1 MSGLLDLFKKPLE
14 RRRVVEIGWMIDAE
28 KAGFIYEAPRFY
40 QRNAPKSQST
50 KGVGLCPAVL
60 DYESRIVEVPCPF
73 DVHLRIGRDDKGNM
87 QLQYPRQHESESNP
101 QYIARLITTSNPSEW
116 REPSKPVLQ
125 LHTPYRF
132 ISDEPV
138 YINQMPPFY
147 HYRPSPLPGVM
158 IGGRYPIDVWP
169 RILMWAFEWHDI
181 GQDLI
186 LKRGEPWFC
195 ARFEVEDPSRK
206 VTLVE
211 AQMTPELAE
220 YLKGMDTVT
229 QYVARTFTLFPTA
242 RSRRPKQLLVK
253 AKR

>member
-1 MSGLLDLFKKPLE
+1 MSRLFDLFRKPIE
-14 RRRVVEIGWMIDAE
+14 RKRVVEVGWMIDAE
-28 KAGFIYEAPRFY
+28 KAGFIYDAPRIY
-40 QRNAPKSQST
+40 QRNAPKSVST

-60 DYESRIVEVPCPF
+60 DYESRIVEVLCPF
-73 DVHLRIGRDDKGNM
+73 DVHLRLGRDDKGNM
-87 QLQYPRQHESESNP
+87 QLQYPRPHDSESNP

-116 REPSKPVLQ
+116 RELSKPVLQ

-132 ISDEPV
+132 VADETV
-138 YINQMPPFY
+138 YINQLPPFY
-147 HYRPSPLPGVM
+147 HYRPTPLPGVM

-169 RILMWAFEWHDI
+169 RILMWAFEWHDT

-186 LKRGEPWFC
+186 LQRGEPWFC
-195 ARFEVEDPSRK
+195 ARFETEDPSRK
-206 VTLVE
+206 ISLVE
-211 AQMTPELAE
+211 AEMTPELQQ

-229 QYVARTFTLFPTA
+229 QYVARTFSLFPTA